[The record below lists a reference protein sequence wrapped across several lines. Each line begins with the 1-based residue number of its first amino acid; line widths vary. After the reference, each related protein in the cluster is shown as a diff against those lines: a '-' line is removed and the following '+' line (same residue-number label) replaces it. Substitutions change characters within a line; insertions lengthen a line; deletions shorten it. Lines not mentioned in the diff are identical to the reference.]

1 MDEQETQG
9 MEQDE
14 MTQSSAAPEETMAE
28 PSVPEAAAVKSAMPI
43 KMTPKL
49 AAILAGVV
57 FVIAAAGGYYLWHER
72 TAASGNA
79 QAAASL
85 DSVTYPA
92 VVATVNGEDIPGSEL
107 KKSVKQ
113 TENIAEQQG
122 ANLSDASVQN
132 MIQDQSLS
140 LLINST
146 LLVQAAKKDNLAAT
160 KDDVDKQYKDVEDQ
174 FGGADAL
181 NAQMQKDGLTE
192 ADLRKNIEEQ
202 LIIKAYLEKQ
212 PSYANATVTESD
224 IQTAYDSYKAQYGT
238 STPALDQISSQIKD
252 QLIQQKQQDAI
263 NGILDA
269 LRASSTIKTNVEFKV
284 SA

>member
-9 MEQDE
+9 MGQEE
-14 MTQSSAAPEETMAE
+14 VATSSAPEETMAA
-28 PSVPEAAAVKSAMPI
+28 PAAPETTAAQPATTI

-57 FVIAAAGGYYLWHER
+57 FVIAAAGAYYLWHER
-72 TAASGNA
+72 MNASGGS

-92 VVATVNGEDIPGSEL
+92 VVATVNGEDIAGSEL

-113 TENIAEQQG
+113 TENIAQQQG

-140 LLINST
+140 LLVNST
-146 LLVQAAKKDNLAAT
+146 LLVQAAKKDNLTAT
-160 KDDVDKQYKDVEDQ
+160 KEDIDTQYKDVEDQ

-212 PSYANATVTESD
+212 PAYANATVTDSD
-224 IQTAYDSYKAQYGT
+224 IQTAYESYKAQYGT

-269 LRASSTIKTNVEFKV
+269 LRASSTIKTNVDFKV